1 MTLQENL
8 IFINSNFNS
17 LVETIEILESKN
29 MKLTDSVNLIE
40 NLFHLFE
47 NLRSENGKQVF
58 DKMKKVI
65 EKNKGFREIQ
75 LISRILNGEKNII
88 NNLRIKYSVNEVTC
102 FNYASITSC
111 EVERSF
117 SKYKSFLNDH
127 RHNFTNE
134 NLQMTFVIYCNNDNS
149 DH

>member
-1 MTLQENL
+1 
-8 IFINSNFNS
+8 
-17 LVETIEILESKN
+17 
-29 MKLTDSVNLIE
+29 MKLTDSVNLIG
-40 NLFHLFE
+40 NLFHHFE

-102 FNYASITSC
+102 FN
-111 EVERSF
+111 
-117 SKYKSFLNDH
+117 
-127 RHNFTNE
+127 
-134 NLQMTFVIYCNNDNS
+134 
-149 DH
+149 